1 MNFVGREA
9 ISLIKIVFEGEFLK
23 KLYCKGRAMMLGK
36 NCVHRAFGLKGMSW
50 RQKSTPLAPF
60 TLFLLASDSAIGD
73 IVAIKHTIPAD
84 LLS

>member
-1 MNFVGREA
+1 
-9 ISLIKIVFEGEFLK
+9 
-23 KLYCKGRAMMLGK
+23 MMLGK

-50 RQKSTPLAPF
+50 RQKSTHLAPF